1 MSFHFLNGTSYGP
14 YSDTGPGTIIVDP
27 LAEIH
32 AVGQV
37 TSALTLFA
45 GPWTVKID
53 GTVDSEDAHAIT
65 ILGGGKYRSNVTIGV
80 GAEISAGGTISAG
93 IAASYATNMTNAG
106 HVTGGFVG
114 LNVYGNGSYAIKN
127 LKTGVIEG
135 DYSGIYASAAGMH
148 TILNAGKIVAD
159 LGIAGGA
166 GIEVVTNYGTVEGGI
181 SLADNNDVF
190 TNFKKVGHS
199 IKHGAV
205 TGTID
210 LGDGNDVF
218 NGGKTREFIKDS
230 GGKDLYKLGSGND
243 HFIGYLNGGA
253 DRTDSVNGGRG
264 IDAYDASQAGVLGVI
279 INLDGKTHF
288 DTAYTRIIAAN
299 RANDVNNTTTAAD
312 KILSIENAYGSAGND
327 SMFGTKG
334 ANELVGGDG
343 NDHVFGLA
351 GNDRLFGNN
360 GLDALVGGAG
370 KDELWGGANDD
381 LFVFQSLKDSGTATA
396 TIDTIMDFEGA
407 GVAGGDLIDL
417 DLLNATLGNKIT
429 GFLGVD
435 VDFTENAGDLRAV
448 TQGANTIVELD
459 INGDKKADFS
469 IQLDGHHVLTV
480 DDFYL

>member
-1 MSFHFLNGTSYGP
+1 MSKHFLSGQTYDA
-14 YSDTGPGTIIVDP
+14 YTDTGPGSIVVDP

-32 AVGQV
+32 AVGPV

-45 GPWTVKID
+45 GPWTAKID

-65 ILGGGKYRSNVTIGV
+65 ILGGGKYRSNVTIGAA
-80 GAEISAGGTISAG
+80 AEISAGGSISAG
-93 IAASYATNMTNAG
+93 IAASYATNITNAG

-135 DYSGIYASAAGMH
+135 DYSGVYASAAGMH

-159 LGIAGGA
+159 LGIAGGS
-166 GIEVVTNYGTVEGGI
+166 GIEVVTNYGILEGGV
-181 SLADNNDVF
+181 SLGDNNDVF

-210 LGDGNDVF
+210 LAGGNDVF
-218 NGGKTREFIKDS
+218 NGGSTREFVKDFE
-230 GGKDLYKLGSGND
+230 GKDLYKLGAGND
-243 HFIGYLNGGA
+243 HFIGYLAGGDDRA
-253 DRTDSVNGGRG
+253 DRIDGGKG
-264 IDAYDASQAGVLGVI
+264 IDAYDASQAGVSGVI
-279 INLDGKTHF
+279 INLDSRTHF
-288 DTAYTRIIAAN
+288 DTSYTRKIAAN
-299 RANDVNNTTTAAD
+299 RADDVNNPATAAD

-343 NDHVFGLA
+343 NDHVFGLV

-360 GLDALVGGAG
+360 GLDALIGGAG
-370 KDELWGGANDD
+370 TDELWGGADAD
-381 LFVFQSLKDSGTATA
+381 LFVFQSLKDSGLTAA
-396 TIDTIMDFEGA
+396 TRDTIKDYEIN
-407 GVAGGDLIDL
+407 VDQIDL
-417 DLLNATLGNKIT
+417 DALNAKIGNEIT

-435 VDFTENAGDLRAV
+435 VDFTGHKGDLRAV
-448 TQGANTIVELD
+448 TEGANTIVELD
-459 INGDKKADFS
+459 VNGDKKADFS
-469 IQLDGHHVLTV
+469 IQLDGQHALTI
-480 DDFYL
+480 DDFFF